1 MKLSS
6 TVKLGLMSIRMPLD
20 VVQFEE
26 ARPGSDG
33 IEEVDLSGVE
43 EAFESESVD
52 EESVAADEELAVR
65 WLTSGATAGVNQE

>member
-1 MKLSS
+1 
-6 TVKLGLMSIRMPLD
+6 MPLD

-33 IEEVDLSGVE
+33 IEEVDSSGSE
-43 EAFESESVD
+43 EAFGSESVD

-65 WLTSGATAGVNQE
+65 WLTSGATAGVNQ